1 MKKPVIAF
9 AVLST
14 IAIILLVLNL
24 SKSQT
29 IDKLNSENNAL
40 KEKVTNIQTQLDDSK
55 TQLEQAIQA
64 QNKQQEQ
71 LKTMSNVIA
80 HNEQLRDQVNMLKQK
95 LAKMQASKAS
105 SAAANKAKPASTSS
119 KIKK

>member
-105 SAAANKAKPASTSS
+105 SAAANKAKPASTNS